1 MNELKTQKDFQTVF
15 KSLSFCYLC
24 GEPFQNKKDKT
35 RDHVPPDSVFQ
46 VTDKCAPLILPA
58 HKKCNGEQSTG
69 DEEIGQLIGLLH
81 GKEVVLKESRLK
93 IGTTKFPDNTQAG
106 VVPINMK

>member
-15 KSLSFCYLC
+15 RSLSFCYLC
-24 GEPFQNKKDKT
+24 EKPFQSKKDKT

-46 VTDKCAPLILPA
+46 GTDKRPPLILPA
-58 HKKCNGEQSTG
+58 HQKCNGGQSIG

-81 GKEVVLKESRLK
+81 GKPIYLEKSRLK
-93 IGTTKFPDNTQAG
+93 IGTTKFP
-106 VVPINMK
+106 